1 LQAYTLSINDGFYLV
16 VWASVVAMLLTAIMR
31 ASPLTYG
38 NLSAFQEKSP
48 TPQETKS

>member
-1 LQAYTLSINDGFYLV
+1 V
-16 VWASVVAMLLTAIMR
+16 VWASVVAMLLTAMMR

-38 NLSAFQEKSP
+38 NLGALQERSL